1 MKCSKCE
8 AEIIPGDEC
17 VTGEGKELCVKC
29 YSATFNL
36 PVEAENVKPT
46 RKPRSDRGR
55 PRGPKA
61 GPWVLQSQA
70 SDKRYWCDLA
80 GYPTEAKAWAS
91 VKEAGRYRV
100 IRVHGQERTA
110 TEKTTITLE

>member
-1 MKCSKCE
+1 MKCGKCE

-29 YSATFNL
+29 YSAFFKV
-36 PVEAENVKPT
+36 PVESEPAKPT

-91 VKEAGRYRV
+91 VTTAGRYRV
-100 IRVHGQERTA
+100 IRVHGLDRQASEQ
-110 TEKTTITLE
+110 TTIKWE